1 METAIWQNFN
11 QEEVILVGI
20 SNTNNQSIISDF
32 VEENGLTF
40 PILYDS
46 GSSGGVQGGDTYDLY
61 YMPNDGSPYPRDFV
75 IDQEGL
81 IVYANNEID
90 TEWMLYEINNLIDST
105 NGILGD
111 IKSTL
116 DSISGHGITA
126 TISGNGLH
134 LYRKDPFGVTSPERN
149 LMNVVTSEANN
160 IADLPRTGR
169 HGYTVRIVNS
179 GEDMDTWPGWYHGWC
194 NRGQVRWKYF

>member
-11 QEEVILVGI
+11 QDEVILVGI
-20 SNTNNQSIISDF
+20 SNTNSQSIISNF

-75 IDQEGL
+75 IDQEGI

-90 TEWMLYEINNLIDST
+90 TEWMIYEINSLIDST
-105 NGILGD
+105 NGLLGD
-111 IKSTL
+111 INQ
-116 DSISGHGITA
+116 DSIINVLDIISLINFVLGSDIPTSDEMMLSDLNQDGI
-126 TISGNGLH
+126 INVLDIVSL
-134 LYRKDPFGVTSPERN
+134 VN
-149 LMNVVTSEANN
+149 LILN
-160 IADLPRTGR
+160 
-169 HGYTVRIVNS
+169 
-179 GEDMDTWPGWYHGWC
+179 
-194 NRGQVRWKYF
+194 

>member
-20 SNTNNQSIISDF
+20 SNTNSQSIISNF

-46 GSSGGVQGGDTYDLY
+46 GSPGGVQGGDIYDLY

-75 IDQEGL
+75 VDQEGV

-90 TEWMLYEINNLIDST
+90 TEWMLYEINNLIDTT
-105 NGILGD
+105 NGLLGD
-111 IKSTL
+111 INQ
-116 DSISGHGITA
+116 DSIINVLDI
-126 TISGNGLH
+126 ISLINFVLGLNT
-134 LYRKDPFGVTSPERN
+134 PTSNEMI
-149 LMNVVTSEANN
+149 L
-160 IADLPRTGR
+160 ADLNEDSIIN
-169 HGYTVRIVNS
+169 VLDIVSLVNLIL
-179 GEDMDTWPGWYHGWC
+179 
-194 NRGQVRWKYF
+194 N